1 MRSVLMR
8 PPHFG
13 GRHLASKG
21 DAVPLGYA
29 PGSGE
34 TVGDNPL
41 APARQGRPRRG
52 GAGSGIKV
60 RQSWTLIG
68 NFMRRTAVRLF
79 CLFRRRRNAAEK
91 SAAYARC
98 AALYVQIVG
107 HYRLETV
114 LADCVIDLIDRA
126 AVRNLELLV
135 ALLLTRMAADTDIN
149 ACGNLGRGDADDVV
163 AETGALARRNEIGR
177 ASCRERV

>member
-1 MRSVLMR
+1 MR

-13 GRHLASKG
+13 GRPLASKG

-34 TVGDNPL
+34 TGGDTPL
-41 APARQGRPRRG
+41 APAQQGRPRRRS
-52 GAGSGIKV
+52 AGRGIKV
-60 RQSWTLIG
+60 RQSWTLMG

-114 LADCVIDLIDRA
+114 LADGVIDLVDRA

-135 ALLLTRMAADTDIN
+135 TLVLARMAADADIDT
-149 ACGNLGRGDADDVV
+149 CGNLGRGDADDVV
-163 AETGALARRNEIGR
+163 AETGALAGRR
-177 ASCRERV
+177 A